1 MTDRSSE
8 VQEVYYAILDIVNDL
23 LGDHDPLVIAGC
35 LVAQGLGIYRTA
47 LSEEDF
53 SRIIE
58 GIAAKKDEVKTFGG
72 SNLH

>member
-1 MTDRSSE
+1 MNDRGTE
-8 VQEVYYAILDIVNDL
+8 VQEVYYALLDIVNDL
-23 LGDHDPLVIAGC
+23 IGDHDPLVIAGC

-53 SRIIE
+53 SKIIE
-58 GIAAKKDEVKTFGG
+58 GIAAKKDQVKTFGG